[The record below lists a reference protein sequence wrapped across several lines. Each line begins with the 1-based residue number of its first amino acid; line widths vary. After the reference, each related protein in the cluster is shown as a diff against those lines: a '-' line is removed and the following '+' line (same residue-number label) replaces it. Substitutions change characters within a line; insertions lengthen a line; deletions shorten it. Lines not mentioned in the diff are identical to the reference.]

1 MKKILCML
9 TALPCVF
16 SIVACDLSGGT
27 NGDEIG
33 NPLEQVVAASN
44 PTEVVTQVI
53 YSFPSSNPLS
63 EYNGKLN
70 GYYKLEI
77 DGSDSIFEYN
87 FGTLATPEDMEPDG
101 IVEYNGVFY
110 CKDGKSS
117 FNGDEW
123 EVISADKVDAKLNLV
138 KSRFKTYEKS
148 ADEKK
153 LTATITG
160 ANIESIIGHTISA
173 DGDISFVLKTN
184 GIYLTGITISYKST
198 TGADV
203 TIDTSYTY
211 NEINL
216 DDKFPTE

>member
-9 TALPCVF
+9 TALLCVF
-16 SIVACDLSGGT
+16 SIVACDLGST
-27 NGDEIG
+27 PGDEIG

-53 YSFPSSNPLS
+53 YSFPGSSQLS

-77 DGSDSIFEYN
+77 DGSNSVFEYR
-87 FGTLATPEDMEPDG
+87 FGTLATPEDLEPDG
-101 IVEYNGVFY
+101 VLEYDGVFY
-110 CKDGKSS
+110 CKDGKTS
-117 FNGDEW
+117 FNGDRW
-123 EVISADKVDAKLNLV
+123 EVISADTVNAKLNIV

-148 ADEKK
+148 EDEKT

-160 ANIESIIGHTISA
+160 ANIASVIGHSISA

-216 DDKFPTE
+216 DDRFPTE